1 MTNDAR
7 NKLLIGIGCGVAV
20 GFGTGYVVCNSV
32 TKREQKRRDERH
44 RRQLDEARRRAY
56 SEGHEDGK
64 REGFNR
70 ATDGDIIQKA
80 YEEGSRDGFKA
91 GYEQKT
97 AEIEKYCVVY
107 DDNDT
112 IETIREKL
120 KQKEETYLADQNTDE
135 NVSENVEESAPI
147 REQTKEQNVTDP
159 TAPDAIKIGLA
170 YYDTEDHRVV
180 FTGSGGTKI
189 AYPANLFVG
198 SDGSVLDSMDIR
210 TNIRKHEHNRARLNL
225 IWSQMGWGAYI
236 PDLDDYPA
244 DMSPTDADIDN
255 LDVIQDLDDD
265 DRLLGDEPEE
275 KTKEREKYL
284 DEVERYIA
292 HPEEAPR
299 IISRQEFDE
308 EAYLDQLYFD
318 YYDVDNKFVE
328 STDLD
333 NEIGSYDYFGVT
345 NGNALFAAKA
355 GIDDDDPDIVHVK
368 NFKMNCVIE
377 VTRYHRAY
385 ESIKDGGAY
394 VTDGGTN

>member
-7 NKLLIGIGCGVAV
+7 NKLLIGIGCGVVV
-20 GFGTGYVVCNSV
+20 GFGTGYVVCKSV
-32 TKREQKRRDERH
+32 TKREQKRRDERY
-44 RRQLDEARRRAY
+44 RKELKEARRQAY
-56 SEGHEDGK
+56 IKGVEHGADGS
-64 REGFNR
+64 
-70 ATDGDIIQKA
+70 DIVKQA
-80 YEEGSRDGFKA
+80 YEEGKKDGEEA
-91 GYEQKT
+91 GYERGM
-97 AEIEKYCVVY
+97 AEINEFLDKYCVTP
-107 DDNDT
+107 DENDT
-112 IETIREKL
+112 PETMQEKL
-120 KQKEETYLADQNTDE
+120 RKKQEELKQMGEDVGPVKYEAET
-135 NVSENVEESAPI
+135 API
-147 REQTKEQNVTDP
+147 RERSEGQNVASVVP
-159 TAPDAIKIGLA
+159 MYASEPVKIGMA
-170 YYDTEDHRVV
+170 DYDIDNHQVV

-189 AYPANLFVG
+189 AYPANLFAG
-198 SDGSVLDSMDIR
+198 PDGSVLDSMDIR

-244 DMSPTDADIDN
+244 GISPTETDIDN

-275 KTKEREKYL
+275 KTIEREKYL